1 MRFSASYMMQKT
13 VLSAGA
19 WNGVFFR
26 KTLIYILFIASIPG
40 LLLGGGMYVAV
51 TGQIERELLRQHEK
65 QIGQLAN
72 TMDEQLSYLE
82 ISLSH
87 WAFEAGFNETMKK
100 TDYYYNFQA
109 TREVNQNLLIKQ
121 GSHPLLYSMELY
133 INGQKPLLFNPSQTL
148 VQVEKREQIEY
159 YYTLMHKRGV
169 LFWERQDS
177 DSYNSLKLIH
187 TIPGDSSTPFG
198 ILIATLDDKKLKG
211 FLKTLTFEEGG
222 TSFLLD
228 RDKGIMAS
236 TSEAED
242 MKRLDSLLWKTV
254 TDRAD
259 SSGSFIY
266 QKEGQSYSVSYGKF
280 GRINSEWM
288 YISAAPMTSITSPV
302 VFISKTILY
311 VSLAVLLLATAL
323 SVLVSRKLYSPIGR
337 LMGILRGEGGSRTRD
352 RQDEFQFLEEQWRS
366 LTAESLTLRTRMK
379 AQRPIIRE
387 GFLLQLVQGYLSAF
401 SERELVERMSLLG
414 WNLDQ
419 QSYLMIHIQLTGFAE
434 FSGHYTSRDE
444 ELFTFAAG
452 NIIEE
457 LARSSFEQADVLN
470 FHDLSIGLL
479 LFLPD
484 GMEYRSRVEQLC
496 GEAAEAVNR
505 LVRVRLSMTIGR
517 PAASLRSIPHLF
529 QEVKEA
535 SIYRDFSDRN
545 QIIHLDQLDRSVQDN
560 GMNYSFVHEREL
572 LQHLRLARQE
582 EAEGALKAF
591 LMELSAGG
599 QKETLVQQG
608 LLQLLG
614 RMLNTMLQCGV
625 NPHSLFKGVNMF
637 DRLSQIREP
646 DEMLQWMTTQVMA
659 PFTRE
664 LSEQM
669 NDHLREAVDK
679 AVQFMREHYTSADMS
694 LDMCAEYAGT
704 SHYALS
710 KAFKQY
716 AGKNFI
722 DYLTELRMEKAK
734 DLIAGTALKMCDI
747 AEMVGYQ
754 NGYFNR
760 IFKKMEGITPKQ
772 YRDISRK

>member
-1 MRFSASYMMQKT
+1 
-13 VLSAGA
+13 
-19 WNGVFFR
+19 
-26 KTLIYILFIASIPG
+26 
-40 LLLGGGMYVAV
+40 MYFAV
-51 TGQIERELLRQHEK
+51 TGQIERELLSQHEK
-65 QIGQLAN
+65 QIGQLAS
-72 TMDEQLSYLE
+72 TMDEQFSYLE

-121 GSHPLLYSMELY
+121 GSHPLLFSMELY
-133 INGQKPLLFNPSQTL
+133 MNGLKPLLFNPSHTL
-148 VQVEKREQIEY
+148 VQVEKREDIEY
-159 YYTLMHKRGV
+159 YYTLMHKRGI
-169 LFWERQDS
+169 LFWERRDS

-187 TIPGDSSTPFG
+187 TIPGDSSSPFG

-211 FLKTLTFEEGG
+211 FLKTLSIEDGG

-228 RDKGIMAS
+228 REKGIMAS
-236 TSEAED
+236 TSESED

-254 TDRAD
+254 SDRED
-259 SSGSFIY
+259 GNGSFIY

-323 SVLVSRKLYSPIGR
+323 SVLVSRKIYSPIGR
-337 LMGILRGEGGSRTRD
+337 LMGVLRGEGGSRTRD

-366 LTAESLTLRTRMK
+366 LTAESLSLRTRMK

-387 GFLLQLVQGYLSAF
+387 GFLLQLVQGYLGAF

-414 WNLDQ
+414 WNPDQ
-419 QSYLMIHIQLTGFAE
+419 QRYLVIHIQLTGFAE

-444 ELFTFAAG
+444 ELFTFAAA

-484 GMEYRSRVEQLC
+484 GMEYRSQVERLC

-505 LVRVRLSMTIGR
+505 LVRVRLSITIGH
-517 PAASLRSIPHLF
+517 PAAAIQSIPHLF

-545 QIIHLDQLDRSVQDN
+545 QIIHLDQLDRSGQDS
-560 GMNYSFVHEREL
+560 GMNYSFVLEREL
-572 LQHLRLARQE
+572 IQHLRLAQQE
-582 EAEGALKAF
+582 EAERALSEF

-659 PFTRE
+659 PFMRE

-679 AVQFMREHYTSADMS
+679 AVQFVREHYTSPDMS

-716 AGKNFI
+716 VGKNFI

-734 DLIAGTALKMCDI
+734 DLIASTGLKIYDI
-747 AEMVGYQ
+747 AEKVGYQ

-760 IFKKMEGITPKQ
+760 IFKKIEGMTPKQ
-772 YRDISRK
+772 YRDICRK